1 MFQLIIETVVVA
13 AKRSSRF
20 QNPTECPVAR
30 IMSGKPNLLKNHK
43 ISHRVTIVLTNS
55 LNQYQRYQKRLT
67 QFLIDSVR
75 GYGVTAI
82 FNQSLPCL
90 LILAFLVTGCMVGPD
105 FVKPDTPLEDVWT
118 QQEDPSIKTDV
129 ADYREWWTVFN
140 DPTLNT
146 LIEKAYQQNLNLEVA
161 GLRILEARA
170 QLGIS
175 VGSLFPQI
183 QQAIAG
189 ATMNR
194 FSKNSPLTGP
204 LDNFNYNYKLGFDA
218 AWELDFWGRFRR
230 GVESANANLYTA
242 LANYDDLLVS
252 LIAEVA
258 RTYIQIRTFEQRIA
272 FAKQNI
278 HLQEEAQRIATARY
292 EGGETSE
299 LDVTQATSLLKQ
311 TEATVPNL
319 EAGLRQTKNAL
330 AILLGIPPIEVQAIL
345 GPTKPI
351 PTAPLGVTVGIPAE
365 LLQRR
370 PDIRRVEFQAWAQS
384 ARIGIAKSDLFPSI
398 ALTGSFSFV
407 TSDKGGR
414 FANNADFVDLFAAS
428 SSILYAVGPQVQWP
442 ILNYGRIKNDV
453 RAQDA
458 RFQQFAV
465 EYRNTILRAL
475 QEVEDG
481 MVGFLKAKEERAF
494 LFESVTQYERS
505 VELSLLRYTE
515 GLSTY
520 QSVIDSQRFLTQQ
533 QNRLASAT
541 GAVAI
546 NLIATYKALGGG
558 WELRQG
564 RDLVP
569 PKTQEQMQQRTDWG
583 DLLSTKD
590 LPDELPQPPTTGQ
603 DDWGDL
609 LIKIFNNLDF

>member
-1 MFQLIIETVVVA
+1 
-13 AKRSSRF
+13 
-20 QNPTECPVAR
+20 
-30 IMSGKPNLLKNHK
+30 MSGEPNLLKNHE

-55 LNQYQRYQKRLT
+55 LNQYRQYQKRLT
-67 QFLIDSVR
+67 HFLIDSVR

-90 LILAFLVTGCMVGPD
+90 LTLAFLVTGCMVGPD

-140 DPTLNT
+140 DPALNT
-146 LIEKAYQQNLNLEVA
+146 LIEKAYQQNLDLEVA

-175 VGSLFPQI
+175 TGSLYPQT
-183 QQAIAG
+183 QQASAG

-194 FSKNSPLTGP
+194 FSENSPLTGP
-204 LDNFNYNYKLGFDA
+204 LDNFNYNYSLGFDA

-230 GVESANANLYTA
+230 GVESANASLYSA

-278 HLQEEAQRIATARY
+278 HFQEESQRIATARY

-311 TEATVPNL
+311 TEATVPNF

-345 GPTKPI
+345 GPTNPI
-351 PTAPLGVTVGIPAE
+351 PTPPLGVTVGIPAE

-370 PDIRRVEFQAWAQS
+370 PDIRRAEFQASAQS

-414 FANNADFVDLFAAS
+414 SANNADFVDLFAS
-428 SSILYAVGPQVQWP
+428 SSILYSVGPQVQWP

-458 RFQQFAV
+458 RFQQFLV
-465 EYRNTILRAL
+465 EYRNTVLRAL

-494 LFESVTQYERS
+494 LSESVKQYERS
-505 VELSLLRYTE
+505 VELSMLRYTE

-533 QNRLASAT
+533 QDRLASAT
-541 GAVAI
+541 GAVAT

-569 PKTQEQMQQRTDWG
+569 PETQEQMQQRTDWG
-583 DLLSTKD
+583 DLLPSKEF
-590 LPDELPQPPTTGQ
+590 PDELPQPTTGQ
-603 DDWGDL
+603 E
-609 LIKIFNNLDF
+609 IKIFNKPDF